1 MVMNTNDARIM
12 NIFIDFY
19 DELKDSHLIQGCT
32 DITDPNEVQI
42 VIAGIASTLTIN
54 KILKEETK

>member
-1 MVMNTNDARIM
+1 MKMTTEDARVM

-19 DELKDSHLIQGCT
+19 DEITDSHLVEGCT
-32 DITDPNEVQI
+32 GIMDPIELQT

-54 KILKEETK
+54 KILKEDK

>member
-1 MVMNTNDARIM
+1 MKMTTEDARVM

-19 DELKDSHLIQGCT
+19 DEITDSHLVEGCT
-32 DITDPNEVQI
+32 GIADPNELQI

-54 KILKEETK
+54 KLLKED